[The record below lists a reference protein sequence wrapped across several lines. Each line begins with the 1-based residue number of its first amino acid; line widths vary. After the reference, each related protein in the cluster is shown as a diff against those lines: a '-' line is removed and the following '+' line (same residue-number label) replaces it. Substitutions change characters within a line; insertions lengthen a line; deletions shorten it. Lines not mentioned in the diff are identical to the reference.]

1 MNKHRIEISQDN
13 EDCELFREIYKKL
26 KHLHKHN
33 VSLCFKRCCVFII
46 IHDLDYW
53 IKWDLALCYEKYMVI
68 DNKPNL
74 ITREIMSESGF
85 IRTIKGLLK
94 F

>member
-1 MNKHRIEISQDN
+1 MNKHRIEISQGN
-13 EDCELFREIYKKL
+13 EDCALFREIYKKF
-26 KHLHKHN
+26 KHLHKHD
-33 VSLCFKRCCVFII
+33 VSLCYQRYCVFII

-68 DNKPNL
+68 NNKPIL
-74 ITREIMSESGF
+74 ITRKIMSKADF

>member
-1 MNKHRIEISQDN
+1 MNKHRIEISQGN
-13 EDCELFREIYKKL
+13 EDCALFREIYKKF

-33 VSLCFKRCCVFII
+33 VSLCYQRYCVFII

-68 DNKPNL
+68 NNKLIL
-74 ITREIMSESGF
+74 ITRKIMSEADF

>member
-1 MNKHRIEISQDN
+1 MSKYRIEISQDN
-13 EDCELFREIYKKL
+13 EDCELFRKIYKKF

-33 VSLCFKRCCVFII
+33 VSLCYQRYCVFII

-53 IKWDLALCYEKYMVI
+53 IKWDLALCYEKYTI
-68 DNKPNL
+68 TDNKLNL
-74 ITREIMSESGF
+74 ITRKIMSEADF